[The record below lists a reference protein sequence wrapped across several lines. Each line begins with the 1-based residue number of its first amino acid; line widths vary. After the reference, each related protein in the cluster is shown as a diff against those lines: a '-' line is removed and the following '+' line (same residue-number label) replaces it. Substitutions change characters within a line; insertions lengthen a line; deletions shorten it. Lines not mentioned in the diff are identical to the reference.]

1 MVSTTVCFKIPAA
14 LLECCELAA
23 HLRIPSSKTKEMKNK
38 AGEMAALFGD
48 VHLYN
53 YDKKCKKIARI

>member
-1 MVSTTVCFKIPAA
+1 MFNCIQIPAA

-23 HLRIPSSKTKEMKNK
+23 HLHLPPDTTAPMKKKAEEMS
-38 AGEMAALFGD
+38 AQFGD

-53 YDKKCKKIARI
+53 YNKKCKKIARI